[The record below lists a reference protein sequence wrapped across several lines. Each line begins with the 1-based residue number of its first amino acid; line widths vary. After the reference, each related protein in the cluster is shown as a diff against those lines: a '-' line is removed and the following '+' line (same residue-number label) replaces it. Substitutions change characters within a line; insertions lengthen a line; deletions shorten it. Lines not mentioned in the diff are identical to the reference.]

1 MKGKIAH
8 SPFFSLRVVSSVK
21 PRFAVVIS
29 KKVAA
34 KAVDRNLIKRRT
46 MAIAEGFLK
55 AHSSFSSSV
64 ILFAKKGAA
73 DLGFADHKKEI
84 LNLISSVGTR

>member
-8 SPFFSLRVVSSVK
+8 SPFFSLRAVYSEK

-34 KAVDRNLIKRRT
+34 KAVDRNLLKRRS
-46 MAIAEGFLK
+46 MAIAEGFIK
-55 AHSSFSSSV
+55 AHRSFSSSV

-73 DLGFADHKKEI
+73 DLSFADHKKE
-84 LNLISSVGTR
+84 LLGLISSVGTR